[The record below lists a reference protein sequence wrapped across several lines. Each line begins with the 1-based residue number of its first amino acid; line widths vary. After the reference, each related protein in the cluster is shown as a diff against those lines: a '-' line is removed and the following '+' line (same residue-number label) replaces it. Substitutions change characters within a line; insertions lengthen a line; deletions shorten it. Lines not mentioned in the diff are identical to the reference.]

1 MVETALSGSFAPV
14 SVHRRMPFRSRDR
27 PMFEPQPVTL
37 QRGALRLEPLAETDV
52 AELVSLADRNR
63 DALRYIS
70 GPLRPDWYRQAIAE
84 QRDNLTVPFAIR
96 MGDALVGTTRFAD
109 FLPALPA
116 VEIGWTWL
124 DAAQHGTGLNAS
136 IKYLMLRHAF
146 ESWNMVRVQIKTAA
160 SNARAQAAIEKLGAV
175 REGLLRNHRR
185 LADGRLDDTV
195 MFSITDRE
203 WPAVKARL
211 EAGFTG

>member
-1 MVETALSGSFAPV
+1 
-14 SVHRRMPFRSRDR
+14 
-27 PMFEPQPVTL
+27 MFEPQPVTL

-63 DALRYIS
+63 DALRYIN

-84 QRDNLTVPFAIR
+84 QRDNLSFPFAIR

-124 DAAQHGTGLNAS
+124 DAGQHGTGLNAS